1 MMNSAKSRR
10 VLLEDVADINPRQS
24 PSLKN
29 SDIVS
34 FVPMSALSAESASVE
49 EEQDRPYSEVS
60 KGYTSFASGDV
71 LFAKI
76 TPCFENGKIAQAIL
90 RNRIGVGS
98 TEFHVIRPND
108 GQAEGRFLHHFLRQ
122 PKIRSAG
129 ERRMTGSGGQRRV
142 PTNFLAKL
150 EIILP
155 PLEEQKRIAEVLD
168 KAEELRA
175 KRRAALAQLD
185 TLTQSIFLEMFGGAD
200 SKKWPVSDILGVTNP
215 EKGAIRTGPFGSQL
229 LTSEFT
235 ESGIAVLGIDN
246 AVSNKFCWGERRY
259 ISETKYKKLQR
270 YTVRPGDVIITI
282 MGTCGRCA
290 IVPDDIPLAINTK
303 HLCCITL
310 DKKRCLPA
318 YLHAYFLQHQMAR
331 DYLKQTAKGAIMA
344 GLNMGIIQKMPI
356 PLPPVGLQQEF
367 SRRVSSVEKLKANQ
381 RASLAELDTLFAS
394 LQYRAFQG
402 ELLKNKA

>member
-155 PLEEQKRIAEVLD
+155 PLAEQKRIAEVLD

-185 TLTQSIFLEMFGGAD
+185 TLTQSIFLEMFGD
-200 SKKWPVSDILGVTNP
+200 PVTNR
-215 EKGAIRTGPFGSQL
+215 KGFRIFRMGDVCDVRDGTHDSPKYVSEAGYPLVTSKNLSGGFVDLSDVNLISEGDYLQINKRSKVDQGDIIMPMIGTIGSPVLVVDEPRFAIKNVALIKFSAASPLQILLRQL
-229 LTSEFT
+229 L
-235 ESGIAVLGIDN
+235 SGDYFDHIVGQKNRGGTQKFVSLGDLR
-246 AVSNKFCWGERRY
+246 SF
-259 ISETKYKKLQR
+259 
-270 YTVRPGDVIITI
+270 
-282 MGTCGRCA
+282 
-290 IVPDDIPLAINTK
+290 PL
-303 HLCCITL
+303 
-310 DKKRCLPA
+310 
-318 YLHAYFLQHQMAR
+318 
-331 DYLKQTAKGAIMA
+331 
-344 GLNMGIIQKMPI
+344 
-356 PLPPVGLQQEF
+356 PLPPIALQQEF
-367 SRRVSSVEKLKANQ
+367 AQRVTAVEQLKATQ

-394 LQYRAFQG
+394 LQHKAFSG
-402 ELLKNKA
+402 EL

>member
-155 PLEEQKRIAEVLD
+155 PLAEQKRIAEVLD

-185 TLTQSIFLEMFGGAD
+185 TLTQSIFLEMFGD
-200 SKKWPVSDILGVTNP
+200 PVTNR
-215 EKGAIRTGPFGSQL
+215 KGFRIFRMGDVCDVRDGTHDSPKYVSEAGYPLVTSKNLSGGFVDLSDVNLISEGDYLQINKRSKVDQGDIIMPMIGTIGSPVLVVDEPRFAIKNVALIKFTAASPSQILVRQL
-229 LTSEFT
+229 L
-235 ESGIAVLGIDN
+235 SGDYFDHIVGQKNRGGTQKFVSLGDLR
-246 AVSNKFCWGERRY
+246 SF
-259 ISETKYKKLQR
+259 
-270 YTVRPGDVIITI
+270 
-282 MGTCGRCA
+282 
-290 IVPDDIPLAINTK
+290 PL
-303 HLCCITL
+303 
-310 DKKRCLPA
+310 
-318 YLHAYFLQHQMAR
+318 
-331 DYLKQTAKGAIMA
+331 
-344 GLNMGIIQKMPI
+344 
-356 PLPPVGLQQEF
+356 PLPPIALQQEF
-367 SRRVSSVEKLKANQ
+367 AQRVTAVEQLKATQ

-394 LQYRAFQG
+394 LQHKAFSG
-402 ELLKNKA
+402 EL

>member
-175 KRRAALAQLD
+175 KRRAALTQLE
-185 TLTQSIFLEMFGGAD
+185 TLSQSIFLEMFGDPA
-200 SKKWPVSDILGVTNP
+200 TNP
-215 EKGAIRTGPFGSQL
+215 RRFPKKHLSSLIREDDTINYGVVQPGDDLNEGVPLVRVGDLIEGKIRHSELKRIDPSIEAAYKRSRLRGDEVLVSCVGSIGIIALASDSEKGFN
-229 LTSEFT
+229 
-235 ESGIAVLGIDN
+235 IAR
-246 AVSNKFCWGERRY
+246 AVAR
-259 ISETKYKKLQR
+259 
-270 YTVRPGDVIITI
+270 
-282 MGTCGRCA
+282 
-290 IVPDDIPLAINTK
+290 IPLAETTSR
-303 HLCCITL
+303 LYL
-310 DKKRCLPA
+310 AA
-318 YLHAYFLQHQMAR
+318 YLGTDFVQRYFTSELRTVSQPTLNIKQLSETTVVLPSIELQREFAER
-331 DYLKQTAKGAIMA
+331 VTAI
-344 GLNMGIIQKMPI
+344 
-356 PLPPVGLQQEF
+356 
-367 SRRVSSVEKLKANQ
+367 EKFKATQ

-394 LQYRAFQG
+394 LQHRAFRG
-402 ELLKNKA
+402 ELSEEK

>member
-155 PLEEQKRIAEVLD
+155 PLAEQKRIAEVLD

-185 TLTQSIFLEMFGGAD
+185 TLTQSIFLEMFGD
-200 SKKWPVSDILGVTNP
+200 PVTNR
-215 EKGAIRTGPFGSQL
+215 KGFRIFRMGDVCDVRDGTHDSPKYVSEAGYPLVTSKNLSGGFVDLSDVNLISEGDYLQINKRSKVDQGDIIMPMIGTIGSPVLVVDEPRFAIKNVALIKFTAASPSQILVRQL
-229 LTSEFT
+229 L
-235 ESGIAVLGIDN
+235 SGDYFDHIVGQKNRGGTQKFVSLGDLR
-246 AVSNKFCWGERRY
+246 SF
-259 ISETKYKKLQR
+259 
-270 YTVRPGDVIITI
+270 
-282 MGTCGRCA
+282 
-290 IVPDDIPLAINTK
+290 PL
-303 HLCCITL
+303 
-310 DKKRCLPA
+310 
-318 YLHAYFLQHQMAR
+318 
-331 DYLKQTAKGAIMA
+331 
-344 GLNMGIIQKMPI
+344 
-356 PLPPVGLQQEF
+356 PLPPIALQQEF
-367 SRRVSSVEKLKANQ
+367 AQRVNAVEQLKATP

-394 LQYRAFQG
+394 LQHKAFSG
-402 ELLKNKA
+402 EL

>member
-155 PLEEQKRIAEVLD
+155 PLAEQKRIAEVLD

-185 TLTQSIFLEMFGGAD
+185 TLTQSIFLEMFGD
-200 SKKWPVSDILGVTNP
+200 PVTNR
-215 EKGAIRTGPFGSQL
+215 KGFRIFRMGDVCDVRDGTHDSPKYVSEAGYPLVTSKNLSGGFVDLSDVNLISEGDYLQINKRSKVDQGDIIMPMIGTIGSPVLVVDEPRFAIKNVALIKFTAASPSQILVRQL
-229 LTSEFT
+229 L
-235 ESGIAVLGIDN
+235 SGDYFDHIVGQKNRGGTQKFVSLGDLR
-246 AVSNKFCWGERRY
+246 SF
-259 ISETKYKKLQR
+259 
-270 YTVRPGDVIITI
+270 
-282 MGTCGRCA
+282 
-290 IVPDDIPLAINTK
+290 PL
-303 HLCCITL
+303 
-310 DKKRCLPA
+310 
-318 YLHAYFLQHQMAR
+318 
-331 DYLKQTAKGAIMA
+331 
-344 GLNMGIIQKMPI
+344 PI
-356 PLPPVGLQQEF
+356 PPIALQQEF
-367 SRRVSSVEKLKANQ
+367 AERVTAIEKLKAIQ
-381 RASLAELDTLFAS
+381 RASLAELETLFAA
-394 LQYRAFQG
+394 LQHRAFQG
-402 ELLKNKA
+402 EL